1 MPSAQELKT
10 SVERAVSALMAR
22 RNAEGYWE
30 GRLASSPL
38 ATAVALCA
46 LAGESGSHNAAAA
59 FAYLAKTQNKDGGWG
74 DTEISKSN
82 LAATLLALSADA
94 MHAPAGL

>member
-1 MPSAQELKT
+1 MTDFQSQLQN
-10 SVERAVSALMAR
+10 SLDRATAALLER
-22 RNAEGYWE
+22 RNGEGYWE

-46 LAGESGSHNAAAA
+46 FGYGKNPLAETKLKMS
-59 FAYLAKTQNKDGGWG
+59 FAYLASTQNKDGGWG

-82 LAATLLALSADA
+82 LAATLLVLCADA
-94 MHAPAGL
+94 LF